1 VFLSSREKK
10 KKNLILVFGNTR
22 KTIGGMKMARILM
35 AMSNHPVTIIVV
47 ALFWISLSV
56 AGAGM

>member
-1 VFLSSREKK
+1 M
-10 KKNLILVFGNTR
+10 
-22 KTIGGMKMARILM
+22 GGMKMARILM